1 MRMMRTPGGTGPGI
15 CGVNEE
21 PYYPTNWVMF

>member
-1 MRMMRTPGGTGPGI
+1 MRMARTPGLMGPGI

-21 PYYPTNWVMF
+21 PYYPTAWDV